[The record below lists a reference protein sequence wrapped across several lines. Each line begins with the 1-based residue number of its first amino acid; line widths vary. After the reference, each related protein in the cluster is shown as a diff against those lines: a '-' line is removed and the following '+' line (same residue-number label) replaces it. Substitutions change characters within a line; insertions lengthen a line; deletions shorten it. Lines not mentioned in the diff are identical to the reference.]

1 MNKPINYL
9 SSTSPASASERLLDQ
24 LSRNSTPHLDPLARV
39 NWEALNHATF
49 WLPEAAISLYGL
61 PQYEQL
67 SLEQKQALSRFEFLN
82 FIEAGL
88 WLESLFM
95 KRIGRS
101 LSRPRKRLPE
111 LIYHLHELREE
122 AGHSLM
128 FLELIRRSAP
138 DLPND
143 HFYRWNLANVMAHFA
158 PFDSIAF
165 WVAVLCGE
173 EVPDRM
179 NRFIRKHRHEI
190 CPSVYDIVSIHIM
203 DEARHIAHARDTI
216 EQCLTTTPAW
226 QKRLMQPVINKVF
239 QQFVATFYFPEQH
252 IYERAG
258 LNPSENWPQLAR
270 SNPHRIAFV
279 DQCVESSLRILR
291 HNGLRLNWR

>member
-1 MNKPINYL
+1 MNKQPAPL
-9 SSTSPASASERLLDQ
+9 SNVPATASERLLDQ

-39 NWEALNHATF
+39 NWEGLDQDAF

-61 PQYEQL
+61 PQYADL
-67 SLEQKQALSRFEFLN
+67 SLSQRKALSRFEFLN

-101 LSRPRKRLPE
+101 LSQPRRRLPE

-128 FLELIRRSAP
+128 FLELIRRTAP
-138 DLPND
+138 ELPND

-158 PFDSIAF
+158 PFESIAF

-179 NRFIRKHRHEI
+179 NRFIRKHRQEI

-216 EQCLTTTPAW
+216 EQRLSVTPAW
-226 QKRLMQPVINKVF
+226 QKRLMRPVINRVF
-239 QQFVATFYFPEQH
+239 RQFVQTFYFPTQA
-252 IYERAG
+252 IYELAG
-258 LNPSENWPQLAR
+258 LDPNENWPCLAR
-270 SNPHRIAFV
+270 ANPHRIAFV
-279 DQCVESSLRILR
+279 DQCVTSSLRILR
-291 HNGLRLNWR
+291 DNGLRLNWR